1 MIYNT
6 QRKKLPMPEYGRGIQ
21 EMVDYALTLENREE
35 RQRCARTIVSIMGNM
50 FPHLR
55 DVPDF
60 KHKLWDHLA
69 IMADY
74 KLDID
79 YPYEVTPRKVGG
91 DSKPSPMAYPMKK
104 IRYRHYGALL
114 EALIRK
120 LAEMPEGAEREELT
134 LLVAGQMKRS
144 LGNWNKDAMD
154 DDKVAWDLDHY
165 THGTVHLDRERF
177 HLFSDQYDKAQPGRA
192 PVAYRNV
199 GRKNKRKN

>member
-21 EMVDYALTLENREE
+21 EMVDYALTLENREK
-35 RQRCARTIVSIMGNM
+35 RQQCANTIVSIMGNM
-50 FPHLR
+50 FPHFR

-79 YPYEVTPRKVGG
+79 YPYGQV
-91 DSKPSPMAYPMKK
+91 SKKFGCVKPDPMAYPMKK
-104 IRYRHYGALL
+104 IRFRHYGALL
-114 EALIRK
+114 ETLIRK
-120 LAEMPEGAEREELT
+120 LGDMPDGPERDELT
-134 LLVAGQMKRS
+134 LLVAAQMKRS

-154 DDKVAWDLDHY
+154 DEKVALDLEHY
-165 THGTVHLDRERF
+165 THGGVHLDKERF
-177 HLFSDQYDKAQPGRA
+177 RGFMEPYEKGGHA
-192 PVAYRNV
+192 PVVFRSF
-199 GRKNKRKN
+199 GRKGKRKN

>member
-21 EMVDYALTLENREE
+21 EMVDYALTLTDRGE
-35 RQRCARTIVSIMGNM
+35 RQRCAQTIVNIMGNM

-79 YPYEVTPRKVGG
+79 YPYGAIQRKQGG
-91 DSKPSPMAYPMKK
+91 SKPAPMAYPMKK

-114 EALIRK
+114 ETLLRK
-120 LAEMPEGAEREELT
+120 LAEMPDGKDKDGLT
-134 LLVAGQMKRS
+134 LLAAAQMKRS

-154 DDKVAWDLDHY
+154 DDKVVMDLEHY
-165 THGTVHLDRERF
+165 THGGVHLDKERF
-177 HLFSDQYDKAQPGRA
+177 EAFMEPYEKAQSGRTGM
-192 PVAYRNV
+192 VFRNA
-199 GRKNKRKN
+199 GRKGKRKN

>member
-6 QRKKLPMPEYGRGIQ
+6 QRTKLPMPEYGRGIQ
-21 EMVDYALTLENREE
+21 EMVNYALTLKDREE
-35 RQRCARTIVSIMGNM
+35 RQRCATTIVSIMGNM

-69 IMADY
+69 VMADY

-79 YPYEVTPRKVGG
+79 YPYDVAQGKPIGG
-91 DSKPSPMAYPMKK
+91 KPAPMVYPMKR

-114 EALIRK
+114 ETLARK
-120 LAEMPEGAEREELT
+120 LVDMPEGEERELLT

-154 DDKVAWDLDHY
+154 DEKVVQDLAYYTNGSVRLDKECFGQFSEQY
-165 THGTVHLDRERF
+165 ERMQ
-177 HLFSDQYDKAQPGRA
+177 DGRM
-192 PVAYRNV
+192 PVACRNNTC
-199 GRKNKRKN
+199 RKNKRKY

>member
-21 EMVDYALTLENREE
+21 EMVDYALTLTDRDE
-35 RQRCARTIVSIMGNM
+35 RQCCAQTIVTIMGNM

-69 IMADY
+69 VMADY

-79 YPYEVTPRKVGG
+79 YPFGEMPKKIGG
-91 DSKPSPMAYPMKK
+91 GKPAPMPYPMKK
-104 IRYRHYGALL
+104 IRFRHYGALL
-114 EALIRK
+114 EALIKK
-120 LAEMPEGAEREELT
+120 LAEMPEGPERDELT

-144 LGNWNKDAMD
+144 LENWNRDAMD
-154 DDKVAWDLDHY
+154 EDKVAMDLEHY
-165 THGTVHLDRERF
+165 THGTVHLDKEQF
-177 HLFSDQYDKAQPGRA
+177 HLMEQSEKEQGMRMTG
-192 PVAYRNV
+192 YRSV
-199 GRKNKRKN
+199 GRKGKKKN

>member
-21 EMVDYALTLENREE
+21 EMVDYALTLTDRNE
-35 RQRCARTIVSIMGNM
+35 RQCCAHTIVSIMGNM

-69 IMADY
+69 AMADY

-79 YPYEVTPRKVGG
+79 YPYEIKQK
-91 DSKPSPMAYPMKK
+91 KPESSQPAAMAYPMKK

-114 EALIRK
+114 ETLIQK
-120 LAEMPEGAEREELT
+120 LMEMPEGPEREELT

-154 DDKVAWDLDHY
+154 NEKVALDLEHY
-165 THGTVHLDRERF
+165 TRGAVRLDRERF
-177 HLFSDQYDKAQPGRA
+177 MQLSEISDRGMPGRGQA
-192 PVAYRNV
+192 AFRGVA
-199 GRKNKRKN
+199 RKNKKRI

>member
-21 EMVDYALTLENREE
+21 EMVDYAVTLENREE

-79 YPYEVTPRKVGG
+79 YPYEVMPKKNGNN
-91 DSKPSPMAYPMKK
+91 KPAPMAYPMKK

-114 EALIRK
+114 ETLIHR
-120 LAEMPEGAEREELT
+120 LAEMPEGEERDELT

-154 DDKVAWDLDHY
+154 DEKVAMDLESY
-165 THGTVHLDRERF
+165 THGAVHLDMTRF
-177 HLFSDQYDKAQPGRA
+177 QTISDQCGKAVSGRMPSVLRNA
-192 PVAYRNV
+192 P
-199 GRKNKRKN
+199 RKNKRKN

>member
-1 MIYNT
+1 MLYNT

-21 EMVDYALTLENREE
+21 EMVDYALTIENREE
-35 RQRCARTIVSIMGNM
+35 RQRCANTIVSIMGNM

-69 IMADY
+69 AMADY

-79 YPYEVTPRKVGG
+79 YPYEINTGKAIGRK
-91 DSKPSPMAYPMKK
+91 PAPMAYPMKK

-114 EALIRK
+114 ETLTRK
-120 LAEMPEGAEREELT
+120 LAEMPEGEEREELT

-154 DDKVAWDLDHY
+154 DEKVALDLEHY
-165 THGTVHLDRERF
+165 THGAVHLDKERF
-177 HLFSDQYDKAQPGRA
+177 RLFSEQFDIKAQPGHMPLA
-192 PVAYRNV
+192 GRNL
-199 GRKNKRKN
+199 GRKTRRKS